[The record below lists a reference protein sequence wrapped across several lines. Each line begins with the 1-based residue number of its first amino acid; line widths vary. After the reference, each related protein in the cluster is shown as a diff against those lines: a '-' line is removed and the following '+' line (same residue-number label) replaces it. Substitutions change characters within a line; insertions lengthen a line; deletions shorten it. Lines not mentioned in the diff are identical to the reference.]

1 MPNLKFSQFQEHTD
15 PANVQFI
22 VGYNGTDNVRITPG
36 NMIADS
42 QTLSISGNQITISEG
57 NSITLY
63 DQTLSTTDNVKF
75 NDIVADR
82 VYLDPQSTF
91 LPQYGRVLTT
101 CYEATSVGN
110 TASNWSELIAKPSGN
125 APTGEYRATV
135 IRAKDDETNAN
146 SVGWITG
153 VEAGSSYR
161 GSGGLLNSITGINT
175 YGQYRGTDPSGSNGA
190 TNFVMGGNVVAD
202 VVNGSS
208 GSLEYLRGIN
218 VEANHKG
225 GSAEVEWLQG
235 MHIHGSLRSNG
246 VINGGAQVVFL
257 DWDQDGTG
265 SINGDFAYL
274 HINSDTVTGATGT
287 ERAICSRSAYPSLF
301 AGSLQ
306 SSSFIKT
313 GGTSAQFLKAD
324 GSVDASTYLTS
335 ATLNLT
341 SEDVTTAL
349 GFTPYNATN
358 PDGFTSLI
366 VGAASDQAMAG
377 DTVTITPEQAT
388 AITNNTAKTGITSEQ
403 ATAITNN
410 TAKVSNVQSD
420 WNAVDGLAVILN
432 KPSISASLA
441 GVTNSDSDTPGG
453 KTALGV
459 GAGNAA
465 ETATKNTWIGF
476 DAGNDTTSGD
486 TNVAIGYKASQKI
499 TTGFDNVMIGAE
511 AGFTMSAGDAN
522 VGVGYRALYSS
533 TVGFSSTVDP
543 DGDRRRGG
551 VAGNYT
557 NIPLGN
563 GLTLSYIDI
572 PYFMEDEPRDYNY
585 GVITGMTTAID
596 FEVVIDES
604 SLGGAGG
611 DLLLEITVRT
621 AGPGRRNTAIGYES
635 LFANNLANENT
646 AVGYESLRNTV
657 EGYDNTAV
665 GTFAMKNNVN
675 GHQNVSLG
683 YQALEGTVGAN
694 GNNNVAIGLR
704 SMQYITSGYQNSA
717 TGSAALQRVTSGYQN
732 ATLGYNSGNSITS
745 GYQNVLIGSNSGREI
760 TSSYQNIG
768 IGANSLTELRTN
780 SDGYKNVG
788 IGDNTFN
795 ELREG
800 YQNIALGSGAGK
812 SLGMEDEAA
821 HRNTLIGAESM
832 SIVIEGSNNTCLGY
846 ASGNFNGRDPVI
858 NNSTYLGNL
867 AMASGSDITNEIA
880 IGYYAIGGGSN
891 TIVLG
896 NSSITALKCQV
907 QTITSLSDKRDKTNI
922 QDSEYGLD
930 LISKLKPVTFDWNM
944 RDGAKVGIKD
954 LGFIAQDLQEVNDDY
969 TQLVEDKNPEKLEAS
984 YGRLIPVLVKAIQEL
999 KAEIELLKS

>member
-1 MPNLKFSQFQEHTD
+1 MRFLVFNNESGLGAAKELII
-15 PANVQFI
+15 NWE
-22 VGYNGTDNVRITPG
+22 
-36 NMIADS
+36 
-42 QTLSISGNQITISEG
+42 SIKYIKP
-57 NSITLY
+57 
-63 DQTLSTTDNVKF
+63 D
-75 NDIVADR
+75 
-82 VYLDPQSTF
+82 
-91 LPQYGRVLTT
+91 
-101 CYEATSVGN
+101 
-110 TASNWSELIAKPSGN
+110 TASKFDIF
-125 APTGEYRATV
+125 
-135 IRAKDDETNAN
+135 
-146 SVGWITG
+146 
-153 VEAGSSYR
+153 
-161 GSGGLLNSITGINT
+161 LN
-175 YGQYRGTDPSGSNGA
+175 
-190 TNFVMGGNVVAD
+190 
-202 VVNGSS
+202 NGSS
-208 GSLEYLRGIN
+208 MEFQVNVGNSSDIIEAIN
-218 VEANHKG
+218 TAIK
-225 GSAEVEWLQG
+225 S
-235 MHIHGSLRSNG
+235 RSNSSR
-246 VINGGAQVVFL
+246 VIPIQQKSIGAF
-257 DWDQDGTG
+257 
-265 SINGDFAYL
+265 
-274 HINSDTVTGATGT
+274 
-287 ERAICSRSAYPSLF
+287 
-301 AGSLQ
+301 
-306 SSSFIKT
+306 SFISV
-313 GGTSAQFLKAD
+313 SAPVAPIS
-324 GSVDASTYLTS
+324 GLT
-335 ATLNLT
+335 
-341 SEDVTTAL
+341 
-349 GFTPYNATN
+349 
-358 PDGFTSLI
+358 
-366 VGAASDQAMAG
+366 
-377 DTVTITPEQAT
+377 
-388 AITNNTAKTGITSEQ
+388 
-403 ATAITNN
+403 
-410 TAKVSNVQSD
+410 
-420 WNAVDGLAVILN
+420 
-432 KPSISASLA
+432 
-441 GVTNSDSDTPGG
+441 GVTNSSTDTPSS

-459 GAGNAA
+459 GAGGSS
-465 ETATKNTWIGF
+465 ETATNNTWIGF

-486 TNVAIGYKASQKI
+486 TNVAVGYKASQKI

-511 AGFTMSAGDAN
+511 AGFTMTEGDAN
-522 VGVGYRALYSS
+522 VGIGYRALYSS
-533 TVGFSSTVDP
+533 TVGFSATLDIDTGFRIGS
-543 DGDRRRGG
+543 
-551 VAGNYT
+551 VAGTYT
-557 NIPLGN
+557 NISLGN
-563 GLTLSYIDI
+563 GLTLSSINI
-572 PYFMEDEPRDYNY
+572 PAGENNPNSYNY
-585 GVITGMTTAID
+585 GAITGMTTAISFD
-596 FEVVIDES
+596 VEIPES

-611 DLLLEITVRT
+611 GLELTITVVN
-621 AGPGRRNTAIGYES
+621 AGPGRRNTAVGYES

-954 LGFIAQDLQEVNDDY
+954 LGFIAQDLQKVSDSH
-969 TQLVEDKNPEKLEAS
+969 TQLVNDKNPEKLEAS
-984 YGRLIPVLVKAIQEL
+984 YGRLIPVLVKAIQDL
-999 KAEIELLKS
+999 KAELDNKQDK

>member
-22 VGYNGTDNVRITPG
+22 VGYNGTDNVRIAPG

-63 DQTLSTTDNVKF
+63 DQTLSTTDNVEF

-82 VYLDPQSTF
+82 VYLDPQGTA
-91 LPQYGRVLTT
+91 LPQYGRVFTT
-101 CYEATSVGN
+101 YYEATSVGN

-146 SVGWITG
+146 SVGWITSL
-153 VEAGSSYR
+153 EAGSSYR

-218 VEANHKG
+218 VEANHNG

-246 VINGGAQVVFL
+246 VVNGGAQVVFL

-274 HINSDTVTGATGT
+274 HINSDTVTGAAGT

-377 DTVTITPEQAT
+377 DTVTITPEQAA
-388 AITNNTAKTGITSEQ
+388 AITNNTAR
-403 ATAITNN
+403 
-410 TAKVSNVQSD
+410 VSNVQSD

-533 TVGFSSTVDP
+533 TVGFTSSVDP
-543 DGDRRRGG
+543 DGGASRRGA

-572 PYFMEDEPRDYNY
+572 PEGWDAEEPGDYNF
-585 GVITGMTTAID
+585 GVITGMTTAIN
-596 FEVVIDES
+596 FEVTIDEN
-604 SLGGAGG
+604 SLGGGGG
-611 DLLLEITVRT
+611 DLLLEIRVRT

-683 YQALEGTVGAN
+683 YQALEGAVGAN

-745 GYQNVLIGSNSGREI
+745 GYQNVFIGSNSGREI

-780 SDGYKNVG
+780 SDGYQNVG
-788 IGDNTFN
+788 IGDNTFS
-795 ELREG
+795 EIREG
-800 YQNIALGSGAGK
+800 YQNTALGSGAGK
-812 SLGMEDEAA
+812 SLGQDDAAA
-821 HRNTLIGAESM
+821 HRNTLIGTKSM
-832 SIVIEGSNNTCLGY
+832 SIVAEGSNNTCLGY
-846 ASGNFNGRDPVI
+846 NSGNFNGEEPVI
-858 NNSTYLGNL
+858 NNSTYLGNNAL
-867 AMASGSDITNEIA
+867 ASGSATNEIA
-880 IGYYAIGGGSN
+880 IGYNAVGGGNN

-896 NSSITALKCQV
+896 NSSIAALKCQV

>member
-1 MPNLKFSQFQEHTD
+1 MPNLKFSQFQEQTD

-22 VGYNGTDNVRITPG
+22 VGYNGTDNVRIAPG

-42 QTLSISGNQITISEG
+42 QTLSISGNQISISEG

-63 DQTLSTTDNVKF
+63 DQTLSTTDNVEF
-75 NDIVADR
+75 NDLTIDR
-82 VYLDPQSTF
+82 IYSDPQGTAGPQIGNSATFYST
-91 LPQYGRVLTT
+91 
-101 CYEATSVGN
+101 TSSAG
-110 TASNWSELIAKPSGN
+110 
-125 APTGEYRATV
+125 
-135 IRAKDDETNAN
+135 N
-146 SVGWITG
+146 SVTSWTEILGNPAVDSQYAYYTGGVTRTKNTNDKLVGYITG
-153 VEAGSSYR
+153 TESWSRYE
-161 GSGGLLNSITGINT
+161 GSGGLKNYTVGAYNNAS
-175 YGQYRGTDPSGSNGA
+175 YRGTDPNGNNGTNNFTIGAMLWSEVKNTSGGTLGYMRAADMTSRHSGGA
-190 TNFVMGGNVVAD
+190 TVTNMQGAHISCEIFGGTARNVD
-202 VVNGSS
+202 VLLLDYDSNAGETITGDTS
-208 GSLEYLRGIN
+208 YLRIQNDTWSN
-218 VEANHKG
+218 V
-225 GSAEVEWLQG
+225 S
-235 MHIHGSLRSNG
+235 
-246 VINGGAQVVFL
+246 
-257 DWDQDGTG
+257 GT
-265 SINGDFAYL
+265 SRA
-274 HINSDTVTGATGT
+274 INSLSTLP
-287 ERAICSRSAYPSLF
+287 SRFGGLLEST
-301 AGSLQ
+301 
-306 SSSFIKT
+306 SFVKT

-324 GSVDASTYLTS
+324 GSVDESTYLTS
-335 ATLNLT
+335 ATLNIT
-341 SEDVTTAL
+341 SQDITTAL
-349 GFTPYNATN
+349 GFTPYSDGN
-358 PDGFTSLI
+358 PDSFTSLTL
-366 VGAASDQAMAG
+366 GSSSTEAMAG

-388 AITNNTAKTGITSEQ
+388 AIENNAM
-403 ATAITNN
+403 
-410 TAKVSNVQSD
+410 KVSNVQSD
-420 WNAVDGLAVILN
+420 WNAVAGSAVILN
-432 KPSISASLA
+432 KPNIPASLA

-465 ETATKNTWIGF
+465 ETATKNTWVGF
-476 DAGNDTTSGD
+476 NAGNDTTSGD
-486 TNVAIGYKASQKI
+486 TNVAIGYKASQNI

-511 AGFTMSAGDAN
+511 AGFTMSVGDAN

-533 TVGFSSTVDP
+533 TVGFIANIYP
-543 DGDRRRGG
+543 EGDRRRGA

-557 NIPLGN
+557 NISLGN

-572 PYFMEDEPRDYNY
+572 PVGYEEEPDDYNY
-585 GVITGMTTAID
+585 GVITGMTTAIV
-596 FEVVIDES
+596 FEVNIDED
-604 SLGGAGG
+604 SLGGGGG
-611 DLLLEITVRT
+611 DLALEIDVRA

-675 GHQNVSLG
+675 GYHNVSLG
-683 YQALEGTVGAN
+683 YQALEGAVGAS

-704 SMQYITSGYQNSA
+704 SMRDITSGYQNSA
-717 TGSAALQRVTSGYQN
+717 MGSAALQRITSGYQN

-745 GYQNVLIGSNSGREI
+745 GYQNVFIGSNSGNSI

-768 IGANSLTELRTN
+768 IGANSLAELRTN
-780 SDGYKNVG
+780 SDGYQNVG
-788 IGDNTFN
+788 IGDNTFGN
-795 ELREG
+795 LIEG
-800 YQNIALGSGAGK
+800 YQNIALGSDAGVAFGEEDGAA
-812 SLGMEDEAA
+812 L
-821 HRNTLIGAESM
+821 RNTLIGTKSM
-832 SIVIEGSNNTCLGY
+832 SEIVEGSNNTCLGY
-846 ASGNFNGRDPVI
+846 NSGNFSGRETVI
-858 NNSTYLGNL
+858 NNSTYLGNN
-867 AMASGSDITNEIA
+867 AIASADGVTNEIA
-880 IGYYAIGGGSN
+880 IGYNAVGGGSN